1 VRRAVRSLALRPNFG
16 LPAFLAVLAVFAVF
30 APTVGTPGRLTV
42 QAPVPAVD
50 VRGHGVDERLVRR
63 VEEAASSMRPFP
75 ALPVASPPAA
85 DGPGPSE
92 RPDSA
97 SPGSDPRGI
106 APLRPPVRVDLA
118 GSESELARLTG
129 GRIPEWG
136 AGVAIPGERRIVL
149 PALGSRNRD
158 PAALERTLRH
168 ELAHIALHDAL
179 SPARIPRWFDEGYA
193 RWVSGEWNAAAE
205 WRLRLAFALDRAPS
219 LDSLA
224 LAWPSGT
231 VRAEVAYLLATSAV
245 GYLLEEGGVDGL
257 ATFLSRWQESASMD
271 RAMRRTYG
279 RTLGQFEHDWQR
291 RTRSRYG
298 WAALLS
304 HATVFWAFAALLL
317 GALYLLRRRRNAAR
331 RAAMTEPP
339 DRPAYW
345 LGEDELPGI
354 DRTWT
359 ELRGAIGGEGPARDH
374 GDEAGGGPPEDPTR

>member
-1 VRRAVRSLALRPNFG
+1 MSRAVRFLVLPPTPG
-16 LPAFLAVLAVFAVF
+16 LLAFLAVLVAF
-30 APTVGTPGRLTV
+30 APAVGAPGRLAA

-75 ALPVASPPAA
+75 ALPVASPPPA
-85 DGPGPSE
+85 DGPGPTE
-92 RPDSA
+92 RPDSG
-97 SPGSDPRGI
+97 SPGSGPRGT
-106 APLRPPVRVDLA
+106 ASPRPPVRVDLA
-118 GSESELARLTG
+118 GSEAELARLTG

-136 AGVAIPGERRIVL
+136 AGIAIPGERRIVL

-158 PAALERTLRH
+158 PAALQRTLRH

-193 RWVSGEWNAAAE
+193 RWAAGEWDAAAE

-224 LAWPSGT
+224 LSWPSGT

-245 GYLLEEGGVDGL
+245 GYLLEEGGVEGL
-257 ATFLSRWQESASMD
+257 ATFLSRWQESASLD

-317 GALYLLRRRRNAAR
+317 GALYVLRRRRNAAR

-345 LGEDELPGI
+345 LGEDAWRGV
-354 DRTWT
+354 DR
-359 ELRGAIGGEGPARDH
+359 GPVHPGGEVGGENASP
-374 GDEAGGGPPEDPTR
+374 EGGGRLPEDPAR